1 MAYKPNMS
9 EAPNA
14 LVGASEWAEAEIER
28 MRREELDSKELYESI
43 KPYREEAFRKIHEKE
58 NREAAN

>member
-43 KPYREEAFRKIHEKE
+43 KPYREEAFRK
-58 NREAAN
+58 RRLF